1 MADQRTR
8 PIWSL
13 PDTKRPPPPLPPSYR
28 SMLYPAYADKLSRNI
43 PVEEQMKDISLSRKS
58 GEQAMYMNAK
68 RIYYSSIRAAN
79 SNLERYCEIC
89 SEYIMPGDNASSTVC
104 HTHNSSKDYRIAAPA
119 DIWGNY
125 HCFTCKNTPH
135 SHKIGTRYPVLVS
148 SSILNN
154 WQGCRSMTG
163 YQGDDI
169 HIDYITIPGATVRE
183 LEHAFMAEYSNVHR
197 PVDVLL
203 VGGLN
208 DILRGATDSEIIED
222 ISHFRNSV
230 KSISAGTGDIHQ
242 GSFAAATLPFP
253 PKITVIEN
261 DQRRIV
267 NNRRDLMVSLT
278 AKIRESNCSDM
289 HPIIPTRLAPCFHT
303 WGIRTKKS
311 SHFTGPKTLMEGW
324 LTHRMGQW
332 RETRPKDMLH
342 LENNARIRMGRA
354 CIEYYK
360 AIYRITECRARSKN
374 EGLKL
379 IRERKI

>member
-1 MADQRTR
+1 MTNQRTR

-13 PDTKRPPPPLPPSYR
+13 PDTRRPPPPLPPSYR

-43 PVEEQMKDISLSRKS
+43 PAEGQMKDISLSRKS
-58 GEQAMYMNAK
+58 GEHAMYLYAK
-68 RIYYSSIRAAN
+68 RIYYETIRAVN
-79 SNLERYCEIC
+79 SYLEKYCAIC

-104 HTHNSSKDYRIAAPA
+104 HTHNSSKDYRISAP
-119 DIWGNY
+119 DMWGNY

-154 WQGCRSMTG
+154 WQGMRSMNG

-169 HIDYITIPGATVRE
+169 HIYYIAITGATVRE
-183 LEHAFMAEYSNVHR
+183 LEHAFMAENGNVHR

-203 VGGLN
+203 VDGLN
-208 DILRGATDSEIIED
+208 DILRGATDTEIMED
-222 ISHFRNSV
+222 IDNFRSSV
-230 KSISAGTGDIHQ
+230 SSISARTGDIYQ

-253 PKITVIEN
+253 LKITVIN
-261 DQRRIV
+261 RDHRKIV
-267 NNRRDLMVSLT
+267 NNRKELMISLT
-278 AKIRESNCSDM
+278 TKIREFNCSDT

-303 WGIRTKKS
+303 WGIRIKKS
-311 SHFTGPKTLMEGW
+311 SHFTGPRTLMEGW
-324 LTHRMGQW
+324 LTHRRGQW
-332 RETRPKDMLH
+332 RETKLRDMLH
-342 LENNARIRMGRA
+342 LEDNARIRMGKT
-354 CIEYYK
+354 CVGYYK

-379 IRERKI
+379 RCEKRI